1 MRGALPATALFAVTV
16 ILVLGAHPLWLDEIL
31 QLIETRD
38 TSVAQMVSD
47 LPRNSGAV
55 PLGYLVQ
62 HLSLKLTGYS
72 VRMAR
77 LPAALFG
84 IATVF
89 GVALLAAEIGMR
101 HNWLAGILFA
111 VLP

>member
-1 MRGALPATALFAVTV
+1 MRGALLATALFAVTV
-16 ILVLGAHPLWLDEIL
+16 IWVLGTRPLWLDEIL

-38 TSVAQMVSD
+38 TSTAQMISR

-62 HLSLKLTGYS
+62 HFSLKLTGYS
-72 VRMAR
+72 IRRAR

-89 GVALLAAEIGMR
+89 GVALLAGEMGVR
-101 HNWLAGILFA
+101 HN
-111 VLP
+111 